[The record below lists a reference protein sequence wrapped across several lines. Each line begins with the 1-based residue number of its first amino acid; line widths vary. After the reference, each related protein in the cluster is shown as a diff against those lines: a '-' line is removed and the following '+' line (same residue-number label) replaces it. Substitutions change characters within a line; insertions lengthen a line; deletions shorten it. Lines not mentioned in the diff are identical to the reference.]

1 MFNKNPPALP
11 FPPIFI
17 SAYFIMPYSINKLA
31 RGSYEVVNS
40 KTGKIHAKHTSLTKA
55 KAQVRL
61 LGMKDGMKG
70 GVELTPEIVRH
81 LDTLRRH
88 HNPNPEQY
96 HRILQRLSRGEPPS
110 ALKRIFQ
117 EEVPPLFQSK
127 GRLNP
132 LHQPRGLSDATTGR
146 SESPYS
152 SDGHSSGES
161 DDAPTVSSLTY
172 SSGRGRMRGGL
183 TPTPQLQQEID
194 RLYYQYLPTQPELAR
209 IMEHIHAL
217 PDSAVEGDLPEMV
230 ETAFRVGMDMEG
242 RVPNITETPFTN
254 GKGRMTGGLDLTDH
268 DVDMNYQRFFLEY
281 SPNPA
286 QEAIIREAIEALPPE
301 ALAEGGSDLP
311 EMIEAC
317 FKVGMDIDD
326 GDPPAGKPSGK
337 GYSGGA
343 TYGEPVMDLGGNFV
357 AVPPNYMH
365 GSLPFF

>member
-17 SAYFIMPYSINKLA
+17 STYFIMPYSINKLA

-40 KTGKIHAKHTSLTKA
+40 KTGKIHAKHTSLAKA

-70 GVELTPEIVRH
+70 GIELTPEIVKH
-81 LDTLRRH
+81 LDNLREQY
-88 HNPNPEQY
+88 NPNPQQY
-96 HRILQRLSRGEPPS
+96 HRILQRLTLCDRAS

-117 EEVPPLFQSK
+117 EEVPPVFQSR

-132 LHQPRGLSDATTGR
+132 LHQPRLSDATTGH

-172 SSGRGRMRGGL
+172 SGNGRRIGGIRLTPHVRDLITLYHNQLRPNVAQLKDAVANVMLLDDKAIADDQSDLPQMIEACFKVAMGMESNVPLSSIPFTKGKGRMRGGL
-183 TPTPQLQQEID
+183 TPTPELQEEID
-194 RLYYQYLPTQPELAR
+194 RLYHQYLPTQPEMAV

-217 PDSAVEGDLPEMV
+217 PDSAVQGDLPEMI
-230 ETAFRVGMDMEG
+230 ETCFRVGMDMEG
-242 RVPNITETPFTN
+242 KVPNIGEDPFVN
-254 GKGRMTGGLDLTDH
+254 
-268 DVDMNYQRFFLEY
+268 
-281 SPNPA
+281 
-286 QEAIIREAIEALPPE
+286 
-301 ALAEGGSDLP
+301 
-311 EMIEAC
+311 
-317 FKVGMDIDD
+317 
-326 GDPPAGKPSGK
+326 GK

-343 TYGEPVMDLGGNFV
+343 TYGEPVSDSRGNFV
-357 AVPPNYMH
+357 VVPPNYNH